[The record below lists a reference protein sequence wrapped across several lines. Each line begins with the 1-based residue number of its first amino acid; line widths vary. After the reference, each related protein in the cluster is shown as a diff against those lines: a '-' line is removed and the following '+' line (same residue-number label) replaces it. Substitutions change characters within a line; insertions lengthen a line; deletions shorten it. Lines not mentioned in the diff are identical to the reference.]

1 MNAIDTIGAIGVGL
15 ILLAYF
21 FNILSWIKKDG
32 IVFYALNIIGAS
44 IACLTSYLIH
54 YTPFVILEG
63 TWVMVSIFGLVKSL
77 KKPQG

>member
-32 IVFYALNIIGAS
+32 IVFYVLNIIGAS
-44 IACLTSYLIH
+44 IACLTSYLID